1 MTGYS
6 SLEMAE
12 ILVSQLVPNP
22 WNPNVMTEEDLQK
35 ETASIREFGFVDPM
49 TVRWRP
55 KEDVYQ
61 IIDGEHR
68 WKAAKRL
75 GLEFVPCVILD
86 VADEVA
92 EQLTIVL
99 NDLRGKPNEEKLVA
113 LVRDLSTRRSM
124 LDLERV
130 LPYKRER
137 LAEMI
142 AERKADFDWDAL
154 KRPKVEEKKE
164 PEKLWVERI
173 YRLPLAAAAVIDDAI
188 AQVRRQEDITDDW
201 AALEL
206 IAADYISGV

>member
-1 MTGYS
+1 MTA
-6 SLEMAE
+6 LRMAD

-35 ETASIREFGFVDPM
+35 EMASISEFGFVDPM
-49 TVRWRP
+49 TVRWMGS
-55 KEDVYQ
+55 EDVYQ

-75 GLEFVPCVILD
+75 GLESVPCIILE
-86 VADEVA
+86 ATDEVA

-99 NDLRGKPNEEKLVA
+99 NDLRGRPNEEKLAA

-124 LDLERV
+124 LDLEKV

-154 KRPKVEEKKE
+154 KRPKPEEKAE
-164 PEKLWVERI
+164 PRWVERV
-173 YRLPLAAAAVIDDAI
+173 YRFPPAAAEVIDGAI
-188 AQVRRQEDITDDW
+188 AKVRDDEGIEDW

-206 IAADYISGV
+206 ICADYMSGV

>member
-1 MTGYS
+1 MTA
-6 SLEMAE
+6 LRMAD
-12 ILVSQLVPNP
+12 ILVSHLVPNP

-35 ETASIREFGFVDPM
+35 EMASISEFGFVDPM
-49 TVRWRP
+49 TVRWMGS
-55 KEDVYQ
+55 EDVYQ

-75 GLEFVPCVILD
+75 GLESVPCIVLE
-86 VADEVA
+86 ATDEVA

-99 NDLRGKPNEEKLVA
+99 NDLRGKPNEEKLAA
-113 LVRDLSTRRSM
+113 LVKDLSTRRSM
-124 LDLERV
+124 LDLEKV

-154 KRPKVEEKKE
+154 KRPKVEK
-164 PEKLWVERI
+164 PEETRKWVERI
-173 YRLPLAAAAVIDDAI
+173 YRLPHEAAQVIDDAI
-188 AQVRRQEDITDDW
+188 AKVRSEENVTEDW

-206 IAADYISGV
+206 IAADYMAGA

>member
-1 MTGYS
+1 
-6 SLEMAE
+6 
-12 ILVSQLVPNP
+12 
-22 WNPNVMTEEDLQK
+22 
-35 ETASIREFGFVDPM
+35 VDPI
-49 TVRWRP
+49 TVRSF
-55 KEDVYQ
+55 ESGYQ

-68 WKAAKRL
+68 WKGAKVV
-75 GLEFVPCVILD
+75 GLSEIPCIVLD
-86 VADEVA
+86 VTDEIA

-99 NDLRGKPNEEKLVA
+99 NDLRGKPNEEKLAA

-154 KRPKVEEKKE
+154 KRPK
-164 PEKLWVERI
+164 PENIAETRKWVERI
-173 YRLPLAAAAVIDDAI
+173 YRLPHEAAQVIDEAI
-188 AQVRRQEDITDDW
+188 AKVRADEDVTEDW

-206 IAADYISGV
+206 IAADYMAGA